1 MNSYLEWEFDVIN
14 DFKYKLSLDANHT
27 EEQLENLTNKYGEAT
42 SQTLGI
48 EIQINDKKETN
59 ALVVNDAKDYL
70 KYTDHNKRY
79 MTLIDNLVKYVVK
92 LLW

>member
-1 MNSYLEWEFDVIN
+1 MAIVGVIGCTMLLVCAFSLLDTMNSYLEWEFDVIN

-48 EIQINDKKETN
+48 EIQINDKK
-59 ALVVNDAKDYL
+59 
-70 KYTDHNKRY
+70 RQ
-79 MTLIDNLVKYVVK
+79 M
-92 LLW
+92 LL